1 MSRMLPEHEMIVLPA
16 LSPTMETGTIKQWE
30 VNEGGAIEEG
40 DVLCE
45 VETDKAVVAFEAV
58 GIEGYLAKIIA
69 PDGTKDI
76 QVGHN
81 VCIVVE
87 NEEDVAAFK
96 NWTPDQAISTPSPAA
111 APSAPAST
119 QAPPAAQPAGNW
131 PDHEVIALPALSP
144 TMESGTLSSWGIAV
158 GDEIIEGETA
168 IAEIETDKAVV
179 TFEATGIE
187 GYVAKIFRAEGDKD
201 IKLGEPL
208 FIVVEEKEDV
218 AKFADFTIADASG
231 AGASPVAAA
240 PAAAAAAPVAAA
252 AAVTGAA
259 VASGDRVFIS
269 PLAKKIAGEQ
279 GINVDQLAGTGT
291 GPKGRVVAAD
301 VKNFTPAAAAAPV
314 AAAPSP
320 VAAASAPAAS
330 VASTGEYTAID
341 VTNMRRTIAKRLT
354 ASKNTIPHYYLTRA
368 INMDNVLQLRKELN
382 SISDSKISV
391 NDFIIKA
398 ASLACLKVPEC
409 NSAWMGDTIR
419 QYNVVDMCV
428 AVATPTGL
436 MTPIVVDAHAK
447 GLSQIS
453 SDVKSLA
460 TKAKDGKLQPHEFM
474 GGTFTISNLGM
485 MGIDHFTAIINP
497 PQACILA
504 IGASTQKVILDDS
517 TEMGFRAMTE
527 MKVTLSSDHRV
538 VDGAVGAQWLKAF
551 AGFLEQPITMHL

>member
-111 APSAPAST
+111 APSAPAPT

-341 VTNMRRTIAKRLT
+341 ATNMRRTIAKRLT
-354 ASKNTIPHYYLTRA
+354 ESKNTIPHYYLTRA

>member
-111 APSAPAST
+111 APSAPAPT

-231 AGASPVAAA
+231 AGASPVADA
-240 PAAAAAAPVAAA
+240 PAAAAATPVAAA

-354 ASKNTIPHYYLTRA
+354 ESKNTIPHYYLTRA

>member
-96 NWTPDQAISTPSPAA
+96 NWTPDQAVSTPPPAA

-354 ASKNTIPHYYLTRA
+354 ESKNTIPHYYLTRA

>member
-96 NWTPDQAISTPSPAA
+96 NWTPDQAVSTPPPAA

-231 AGASPVAAA
+231 AGASPVADA
-240 PAAAAAAPVAAA
+240 PAAAAATPVAAA

-301 VKNFTPAAAAAPV
+301 VKNFTPAAAPV

-354 ASKNTIPHYYLTRA
+354 ESKNTIPHYYLTRA

>member
-1 MSRMLPEHEMIVLPA
+1 MNRMLPAHEIIVLPA

-76 QVGHN
+76 VVGQN

-87 NEEDVAAFK
+87 NEEDIAAFK
-96 NWTPDQAISTPSPAA
+96 NWTPDQAASTPPPPAA
-111 APSAPAST
+111 APSSPAPT
-119 QAPPAAQPAGNW
+119 QAAPVAAPAGNW
-131 PDHEVIALPALSP
+131 PEHEVIALPALSP

-187 GYVAKIFRAEGDKD
+187 GYVAKILRAEGDKD

-208 FIVVEEKEDV
+208 FVVVEEKEDV

-231 AGASPVAAA
+231 AAPAAAAAAPAAA
-240 PAAAAAAPVAAA
+240 PAAAAAAVAATA
-252 AAVTGAA
+252 TGAA
-259 VASGDRVFIS
+259 AASGDRVFIS

-279 GINVDQLAGTGT
+279 GINVNQLAGTGT
-291 GPKGRVVAAD
+291 GPKGRVIAAD
-301 VKNFTPAAAAAPV
+301 VKNFTPAAAVSAAPAPV
-314 AAAPSP
+314 AAE
-320 VAAASAPAAS
+320 SAPAAS

-354 ASKNTIPHYYLTRA
+354 ESKNTIPHYYLTRA
-368 INMDNVLQLRKELN
+368 INMDNVLALRKELN

-504 IGASTQKVILDDS
+504 VGASTQKVILDDS
-517 TEMGFRAMTE
+517 TEKGFRAMTE

>member
-1 MSRMLPEHEMIVLPA
+1 
-16 LSPTMETGTIKQWE
+16 
-30 VNEGGAIEEG
+30 
-40 DVLCE
+40 
-45 VETDKAVVAFEAV
+45 
-58 GIEGYLAKIIA
+58 
-69 PDGTKDI
+69 
-76 QVGHN
+76 
-81 VCIVVE
+81 
-87 NEEDVAAFK
+87 
-96 NWTPDQAISTPSPAA
+96 
-111 APSAPAST
+111 
-119 QAPPAAQPAGNW
+119 
-131 PDHEVIALPALSP
+131 
-144 TMESGTLSSWGIAV
+144 
-158 GDEIIEGETA
+158 
-168 IAEIETDKAVV
+168 
-179 TFEATGIE
+179 
-187 GYVAKIFRAEGDKD
+187 
-201 IKLGEPL
+201 
-208 FIVVEEKEDV
+208 
-218 AKFADFTIADASG
+218 
-231 AGASPVAAA
+231 
-240 PAAAAAAPVAAA
+240 
-252 AAVTGAA
+252 
-259 VASGDRVFIS
+259 VFIS

-279 GINVDQLAGTGT
+279 GINVSQLAGTGT

-301 VKNFTPAAAAAPV
+301 VKNFTPAAAASPV
-314 AAAPSP
+314 AAAPAP
-320 VAAASAPAAS
+320 VAAESVAAPAAS

-341 VTNMRRTIAKRLT
+341 VTNMRRTIAKRLSE
-354 ASKNTIPHYYLTRA
+354 SKNTIPHYYLTRA
-368 INMDNVLQLRKELN
+368 INMDNVLALRKELN

-504 IGASTQKVILDDS
+504 VGASTQKVILDDS
-517 TEMGFRAMTE
+517 TEKGFRAMTE